1 MCNVEK
7 DLDKRQDI
15 LFFIQRWK
23 KGIEKIIGMMIWK
36 YFFRALILISE
47 EISKKKIESL
57 KYQEF
62 RINFLGP
69 IVDKL
74 FLYEAQ

>member
-1 MCNVEK
+1 M
-7 DLDKRQDI
+7 
-15 LFFIQRWK
+15 
-23 KGIEKIIGMMIWK
+23 EKIIGMMIWK

-74 FLYEAQ
+74 LLYEAQ